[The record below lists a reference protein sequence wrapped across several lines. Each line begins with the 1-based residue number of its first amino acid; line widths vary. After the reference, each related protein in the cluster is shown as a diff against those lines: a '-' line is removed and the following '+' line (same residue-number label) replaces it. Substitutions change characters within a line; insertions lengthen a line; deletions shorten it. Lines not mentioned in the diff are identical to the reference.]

1 MTHPLSTPR
10 PRRGRTLAPA
20 LAAAA
25 LVAFSPRAAAA
36 QSDAPDC
43 VAIVAEMLTPAPS
56 TGAIRA
62 SAGCPASGPVTLAS
76 RWTRRGTRAAGE
88 RAALVEA
95 STWMRDA
102 RLYEAVSAV
111 VRDAGYPRADRL
123 AGLRV
128 LVEYADEGTGVIQ
141 QGEVYGA
148 KAAELSGGRT
158 ADATATVAGSSAL
171 PPTVRE
177 DIKRE
182 LSRLARE
189 DKEPDVRWAARRAS
203 ESLGYVA
210 PRGAKVARYP
220 AP

>member
-1 MTHPLSTPR
+1 M
-10 PRRGRTLAPA
+10 RRGRALASV

-25 LVAFSPRAAAA
+25 LAASSPRGAAA

-43 VAIVAEMLTPAPS
+43 VAIVAEMLAPAPS
-56 TGAIRA
+56 AGAIRA
-62 SAGCPASGPVTLAS
+62 SAGCPATGPVTLAS
-76 RWTRRGTRAAGE
+76 RWTRRGARAAGE

-95 STWMRDA
+95 SSLMRDA

-123 AGLRV
+123 AGMRV
-128 LVEYADEGTGVIQ
+128 LVGYADEEPGVIQ
-141 QGEVYGA
+141 QGQVYGA
-148 KAAELSGGRT
+148 KAAELSGGRP
-158 ADATATVAGSSAL
+158 ADATMTVAGSNAL

-189 DKEPDVRWAARRAS
+189 DKEPDVRWAAQRAC

-220 AP
+220 TP